1 MFVPRR
7 REMMELARKKKRND
21 EVHKQTTFVG
31 MVLATWM
38 KAYALHV
45 SLQGHHNFVTENF

>member
-1 MFVPRR
+1 MLGIMFVPRR

-31 MVLATWM
+31 MVLAT
-38 KAYALHV
+38 
-45 SLQGHHNFVTENF
+45 